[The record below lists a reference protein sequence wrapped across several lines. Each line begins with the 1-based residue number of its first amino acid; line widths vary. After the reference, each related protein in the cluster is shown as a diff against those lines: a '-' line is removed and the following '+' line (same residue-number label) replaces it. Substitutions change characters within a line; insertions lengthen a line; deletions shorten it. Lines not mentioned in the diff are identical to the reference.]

1 MSTKIF
7 LGIMLIIL
15 SVGGYVVYN
24 NYLAEE
30 DAAPLTIEGISF
42 MCEDGSHF
50 IAEFS
55 PDFASLNIVVD
66 GVTTRSLA
74 RASGDNARYEYSDR
88 SFTYL
93 FAGEEVR
100 VTNTETGEATSCQ
113 QPFDPNTAPY
123 NFGDLGEGGG
133 EEQDLALAVTEN
145 ILGIWQS
152 TEDESFTREFRAG
165 GIAIDAYEGSTAT
178 EGTWTAFTSES
189 NVATPFTQQPDV
201 IYLEMRMGGGQDEI
215 LYFTVV
221 KLTPEELDLTYLDR
235 GGILSFVS
243 VEEEL

>member
-15 SVGGYVVYN
+15 SVAGYVVYN

-30 DAAPLTIEGISF
+30 DAAPLTVEGISF

-55 PDFASLNIVVD
+55 PDFASLNVVVD
-66 GVTTRSLA
+66 GVTTRSLT
-74 RASGDNARYEYSDR
+74 RASGDNARYEYSDQ
-88 SFTYL
+88 SSTYL

-100 VTNTETGEATSCQ
+100 VTNTETGEVTTCQ

-123 NFGDLGEGGG
+123 NFGDLGEGAG

-145 ILGIWQS
+145 ILGVWQS
-152 TEDESFTREFRAG
+152 TDDDSFTREFRSG
-165 GIAIDAYEGSTAT
+165 GIAIDSYEGETAT
-178 EGTWTAFTSES
+178 EGIWTAFTSES
-189 NVATPFTQQPDV
+189 DVETPFTQQPDV

-235 GGILSFVS
+235 GGIMSFVS